1 MAFLVSK
8 DTAWKMQAYYAGRYS
23 YMLASSDPVD
33 RANAEA
39 HRLGARAW
47 QRIARE
53 AFQQYDDLGQQID
66 SGDTFNEEEVIREA
80 VEHWNRY
87 LRTGEQEDERQ
98 AIAKELMASMTESI
112 AKRYPI
118 APIARP
124 QDESADSDKKKKS
137 QAKPEPKKVMSS
149 VDLENAR
156 QKAELERLRLEKI
169 KENLEYTIPRA
180 IDEIVN
186 VIRTSFNVSRQSEE
200 IETSIVDTPH
210 LSTSH
215 APVGIK
221 EI

>member
-1 MAFLVSK
+1 
-8 DTAWKMQAYYAGRYS
+8 
-23 YMLASSDPVD
+23 
-33 RANAEA
+33 
-39 HRLGARAW
+39 
-47 QRIARE
+47 
-53 AFQQYDDLGQQID
+53 
-66 SGDTFNEEEVIREA
+66 
-80 VEHWNRY
+80 
-87 LRTGEQEDERQ
+87 
-98 AIAKELMASMTESI
+98 MASMTESI

-180 IDEIVN
+180 IDEIVY
-186 VIRTSFNVSRQSEE
+186 VIRTFFNVSRQSEE